1 MTPAVADP
9 PNGSTVRDPGSF
21 RDPSGFVFRRDGR
34 LLRQVNR
41 RYADHWDALVA
52 SGFLTGLVEAG
63 LLIPFETLD
72 AGASADPA
80 IAHALIAPE
89 PVDFV
94 SYPYEWTFSQLRD
107 AALLTLDIQARAQKA
122 GFTLKD
128 ASAYNVQ
135 FHRGRPVLIDTL
147 SFETATPG
155 APWIAYRQYC
165 QHFLAPLALMAY
177 RDVRLGTMLREHIDG
192 LPLDLASRLLPG
204 RTRLRFG
211 LLSHL
216 HLHARAEHRYD
227 RQSDAADD
235 GAAKARSAPTMSDTR
250 RAALLDSLRTAT
262 RKLTWDPAG
271 TEWADYAANTSYTDA
286 AAADKDRVVG
296 EMLRAAGGSTV
307 WDLGAN
313 TGRFS
318 RIAADLG
325 RRVVAFD
332 IDPGAAE
339 LHYRAIRRERLE
351 SILPLVGDLAN
362 PSPGLGWAGAE
373 RASLAARANADVTL
387 ALALVHH
394 LAIGRNVPLADIAT
408 WFARLA
414 PEAIVEFVPKEDPMV
429 RFLLSSREDV
439 FPDYTIEGFRAAFA
453 TAFDTVS
460 ESPLAESPRT
470 MFHLRRR
477 PAMSAAAEGRQS
489 LEEIAG

>member
-9 PNGSTVRDPGSF
+9 PHGSTVRDPGSF

-34 LLRQVNR
+34 LLRQINR
-41 RYADHWDALVA
+41 RYANHWDALVA

-72 AGASADPA
+72 VGASADPS

-107 AALLTLDIQARAQKA
+107 AALLTLDIQAQAQKA

-128 ASAYNVQ
+128 ASAYNIQ

-155 APWIAYRQYC
+155 APWIAYRQFC

-177 RDVRLGTMLREHIDG
+177 RDVRLGTMLREYIDG
-192 LPLDLASRLLPG
+192 LPLDLTSRLLPG
-204 RTRLRFG
+204 RSRLRFG

-216 HLHARAEHRYD
+216 HLHARASRRYD
-227 RQSDAADD
+227 RQSATDDA
-235 GAAKARSAPTMSDTR
+235 GEAAKPRTTLTMSDTR
-250 RAALLDSLRTAT
+250 RAALLDSLRSAT
-262 RKLTWDPAG
+262 RKLHWNPAG
-271 TEWADYAANTSYTDA
+271 TEWADYATNTSYTDA
-286 AAADKDRVVG
+286 ATADKDRVVG
-296 EMLRAAGGSTV
+296 EMLTVAGGSTV
-307 WDLGAN
+307 WDLGSN

-339 LHYRAIRRERLE
+339 LHYRAIRKERLD

-373 RASLAARANADVTL
+373 RASLAERANADVTL

-394 LAIGRNVPLADIAT
+394 LAIGRNVPLADIAR
-408 WFARLA
+408 WFGRLA
-414 PEAIVEFVPKEDPMV
+414 PDAIVEFVPKEDPMV

-439 FPDYTIEGFRAAFA
+439 FADYTIEGFRAAMG
-453 TAFDTVS
+453 TVFDTVS
-460 ESPLAESPRT
+460 ETPLAESPRT

-477 PAMSAAAEGRQS
+477 
-489 LEEIAG
+489 

>member
-9 PNGSTVRDPGSF
+9 PNLGSSVRDPGSF

-34 LLRQVNR
+34 LLRQINQ

-52 SGFLTGLVEAG
+52 SGFLSDLVEAG
-63 LLIPFETLD
+63 LLVPFETLD
-72 AGASADPA
+72 AAAAADPST
-80 IAHALIAPE
+80 AHALIAPE
-89 PVDFV
+89 ALDFI
-94 SYPYEWTFSQLRD
+94 SYPYEWTFSQLQD
-107 AALLTLDIQARAQKA
+107 AALLTLDIQARAAKA

-135 FHRGRPVLIDTL
+135 FRNGRPILIDTL

-155 APWIAYRQYC
+155 APWIAYRQFC

-177 RDVRLGTMLREHIDG
+177 RDVRLGTMLREHLDG
-192 LPLDLASRLLPG
+192 LPLDLTSGLLPG

-211 LLSHL
+211 LLSHI
-216 HLHARAEHRYD
+216 HFHARAERRYD
-227 RQSDAADD
+227 KQTDTDT
-235 GAAKARSAPTMSDTR
+235 GAGTGSGSSGAGPSGPKMSDVR
-250 RAALLDSLRTAT
+250 RAALIDSLRSAT
-262 RKLTWDPAG
+262 SKLSWDPG
-271 TEWADYAANTSYTDA
+271 KTEWADYASNTSYTDA
-286 AAADKDRVVG
+286 ATADKDRVVR
-296 EMLRAAGGSTV
+296 EMVAATSGSTV

-325 RRVVAFD
+325 KRVLAFD

-339 LHYRAIRRERLE
+339 LHYRAVRREGQA
-351 SILPLVGDLAN
+351 SILPLVGDVAN

-373 RASLAARANADVTL
+373 RQSLADRSNADVTL
-387 ALALVHH
+387 SLALVHH
-394 LAIGRNVPLADIAT
+394 LAIGRNVPLPDIAG

-414 PEAIVEFVPKEDPMV
+414 PEAIVEFVPKDDPMV

-439 FPDYTIEGFRAAFA
+439 FPDYTLEGFRAAMA
-453 TAFDTVS
+453 TVFETVT
-460 ESPLAESPRT
+460 ETRLAESPRT

-477 PAMSAAAEGRQS
+477 
-489 LEEIAG
+489 